1 MEQRDSDC
9 CNWRGSGWLA
19 TPPFQAAIGDA
30 MIWAIIIITG
40 LFTFVMRFVMLSGIA
55 PRKLPTIFE
64 DARSFVPIAVLTAI
78 LVPAVLTG
86 KDNNIMLLDNAQLPA
101 AFVAVV
107 VALISRSIVITII
120 IGLSALWLLK
130 FMGFP

>member
-1 MEQRDSDC
+1 
-9 CNWRGSGWLA
+9 
-19 TPPFQAAIGDA
+19 

-40 LFTFVMRFVMLSGIA
+40 LITFVMRFVMLSGIA

-120 IGLSALWLLK
+120 IGLGALWLLK